1 MVTPGPESIGNAKCE
16 GQPRRKKQ
24 LARLILSIFVSLM
37 IALVIVWIVVPMFGK
52 VDEVGPWHVSSW
64 NLFDIANAMHDYA
77 NHHGTFPPA
86 VVYDKQGKPLYSW
99 RVLLLPYLKE
109 QALYSQFKLHE
120 PWDSPNNK
128 PLLAQMPHVYRTPSQ
143 YQRNEPYA
151 THYQVFTGGGAIFEA
166 SPKAHLLS
174 FKDII
179 AADGMNKTL
188 LVVEAAEPVLWTK
201 PEDLPY
207 SPDRSLPQ
215 LGGLFVR
222 KGFHAMMADGG
233 TRWFSMDMDEETIR
247 AMITWNGGETVKLPD

>member
-1 MVTPGPESIGNAKCE
+1 
-16 GQPRRKKQ
+16 
-24 LARLILSIFVSLM
+24 M
-37 IALVIVWIVVPMFGK
+37 IAFVVVAIVVPMFGR
-52 VDEVGPWHVSSW
+52 VDEVGPRQESAWHLW
-64 NLFDIANAMHDYA
+64 DIAFAMHDYA
-77 NHHGTFPPA
+77 NNHKTFPPA
-86 VVYDKQGKPLYSW
+86 VVYDSHGKPLYSW
-99 RVLLLPYLKE
+99 RVLLLPYLQEKP
-109 QALYSQFKLHE
+109 LYSQFKLDE

-215 LGGLFVR
+215 LGGLFIK
-222 KGFHAMMADGG
+222 KGFWAMMADGG